1 MGGVGGRRALPRAL
15 ALLTVLALPRG
26 GGAAMDECL
35 EERSGRPQRCMPEFV
50 NAAFNATVV
59 ATNTCGTPAEE
70 YCVQTGVTGVT
81 QSCHLCDA
89 SQPHLRHGASFLT
102 DYNSQADS
110 TWWQS
115 QSMLAGVQHPAAV
128 NLTLHLGT
136 GRAGSGDGEEGWKEG
151 SRAAGRRS
159 RPQGCGCCVGRGSVV
174 ALVPSSSGFGDTC
187 DGSRAVR
194 GAMPVVVRVGL
205 GARGFVEWAG
215 LKRTAVLFQF
225 QPLAVRGPKHPTRL
239 PRATSRLDVLVLS
252 FCSS

>member
-1 MGGVGGRRALPRAL
+1 MGGVGGRRALLRVL
-15 ALLTVLALPRG
+15 ALLAVLALPRG
-26 GGAAMDECL
+26 GGAAMDECT

-115 QSMLAGVQHPAAV
+115 QSMLAGVQPPAAV
-128 NLTLHLGT
+128 NLTRHLGT
-136 GRAGSGDGEEGWKEG
+136 GRAGSGAGGG
-151 SRAAGRRS
+151 GRGAAPWGAALGRRV
-159 RPQGCGCCVGRGSVV
+159 GAAVWGRGSVV
-174 ALVPSSSGFGDTC
+174 ALVPSSSGLGT
-187 DGSRAVR
+187 RAVP
-194 GAMPVVVRVGL
+194 GPLVEAAPYAVRCPSLCGL
-205 GARGFVEWAG
+205 GWEHMA
-215 LKRTAVLFQF
+215 
-225 QPLAVRGPKHPTRL
+225 
-239 PRATSRLDVLVLS
+239 S
-252 FCSS
+252 